1 MENIF
6 STKNILKLI
15 VLVNIVLLMWM
26 IWGTIIGL
34 ELTSKQIDG
43 GICSFLVIVAC
54 SLYKWIVIDNY

>member
-43 GICSFLVIVAC
+43 GIWSFLVIVAC
-54 SLYKWIVIDNY
+54 SLYKWIIIDNF